1 MLRSDPRHPRTKCCR
16 PPCCYVSPEAPTLSR
31 PTKADEGDVSS
42 GAAFPPSVPRRVY
55 PAELDPMLR
64 ADVAVRRFWSSA
76 ADQAL
81 VRQQL
86 STKSPMLAACV
97 SVRPTSSQGELHHNQ
112 IDIIQSTP
120 GANCRSAAQQPPWPA
135 PWGTTSRPSTA
146 VAPCRELG
154 TQVQTVVLLYVEY

>member
-1 MLRSDPRHPRTKCCR
+1 MLRSDPTHPRTKCCR

-42 GAAFPPSVPRRVY
+42 GAAFPPRFPRR
-55 PAELDPMLR
+55 AGPMRR
-64 ADVAVRRFWSSA
+64 ADLAVRRFWSSA

-112 IDIIQSTP
+112 NRYHTVYSRREPPLGSITASLARALGHNVQ
-120 GANCRSAAQQPPWPA
+120 AKHCRSSVP
-135 PWGTTSRPSTA
+135 
-146 VAPCRELG
+146 
-154 TQVQTVVLLYVEY
+154 